1 MALKGVGMTMVN
13 ASPNSGQDSVEIH
26 PLREAWNEFDALAF
40 DEWIINFSEL
50 YFRNGLELRQAARII
65 GVRPAEVQAALN
77 LATLEVESLHV
88 LAGLKPAKTTWFL
101 LAAADNEAL
110 IAAASALTTMSPN
123 EPRPSVIVYGVIRE
137 VEGPTTL
144 DKVSGLSSS
153 AFTYAYKAAEAYGI
167 LTENSRK
174 ALKNFA
180 SMKKTGRIMTAKQS
194 AYAQDLLRQ
203 LVVAGVIGKS
213 DDSSHAQ
220 DVEAII
226 SALGA
231 VE

>member
-1 MALKGVGMTMVN
+1 MKMLDP
-13 ASPNSGQDSVEIH
+13 SHDSDQEDRAIH
-26 PLREAWNEFDALAF
+26 PLREAWNEFESLAF

-77 LATLEVESLHV
+77 LATLDVESLHV
-88 LAGLKPAKTTWFL
+88 LADLKPAKTTWFL

-110 IAAASALTTMSPN
+110 IAAASALTAMSPN
-123 EPRPSVIVYGVIRE
+123 EPRPSAIVYGVIRE

-153 AFTYAYKAAEAYGI
+153 AFTYAFKAAEAYDI
-167 LTENSRK
+167 LTEKSRK
-174 ALKNFA
+174 ALKSFA
-180 SMKKTGRIMTAKQS
+180 SIKKTGRIMTAKQS
-194 AYAQDLLRQ
+194 AYAENLLRQ

-213 DDSSHAQ
+213 DDVGHTQ
-220 DVEAII
+220 DVVEII
-226 SALGA
+226 AALGA
-231 VE
+231 ME